1 MKKFSVKKML
11 LTIICSVLVTTSLGF
26 TLQIPGMLSQFIMT
40 EEIGVDNNKTREAL
54 VGIGKSYEESTQ
66 KVEER
71 IEQEKEKYGEDY
83 PAKGIFLYRVQISTY
98 RDILE
103 TYLITVMA
111 GVLLGVFIYVIWI
124 QNAKGKQL
132 VIEIIATFFA
142 MIVMAILVKTG
153 YSALISL
160 ISKTGKV
167 DTIDLNGIG
176 ILALFGILLIAVYIT
191 NFIYQKYMSNK
202 LNKKLNNN

>member
-1 MKKFSVKKML
+1 MKKFSVKKLL

-26 TLQIPGMLSQFIMT
+26 TLQVPGMLTQFIMT
-40 EEIGVDNNKTREAL
+40 EEIGTENNGTREDL
-54 VGIGKSYEESTQ
+54 VEIGKSYEEST
-66 KVEER
+66 KIVEER
-71 IEQEKEKYGEDY
+71 FEQEKKEYGQDY

-103 TYLITVMA
+103 TYLITVVA
-111 GVLLGVFIYVIWI
+111 GVLLGIFIYVIWI

-132 VIEIIATFFA
+132 VLEIVATFFA
-142 MIVMAILVKTG
+142 MIVMAVLVKAG
-153 YSALISL
+153 YAALISV

-167 DTIDLNGIG
+167 DTLNLDGIG

-191 NFIYQKYMSNK
+191 NFIYQKHMSNK